1 MIDLLNAMTVSE
13 HIQDPR
19 ELFYTIITSRC
30 PTTIKK
36 YHLYDKALKVQLK
49 TEPRKSR
56 LRRSSSSS
64 QLLPGKYDMPLF
76 SIACINASIH
86 AYNVVLMLTEI
97 GGSFLTKIFQVRANK
112 RPPLQ
117 PIEKSAGTSSRLT
130 GLGSHVQQSSAAPDV
145 KVFESPRPRIGHS
158 RSYKFS
164 NPSQKRL
171 NDAVKKRKSLNSR
184 SSPPKKIDLKSTPP
198 KTISSTTD
206 QYVYHK
212 KKHTHRLTPQ
222 HSLIHSLLFR
232 CEGSFPVRAAPPKVS
247 CRVCVHDIYWLNVT
261 TTVTIKNTT

>member
-1 MIDLLNAMTVSE
+1 MTVSE

-64 QLLPGKYDMPLF
+64 QLLPGKYDMSLF

-97 GGSFLTKIFQVRANK
+97 GGSFLTKIFQVRVDK
-112 RPPLQ
+112 RSPLQ
-117 PIEKSAGTSSRLT
+117 PIEKSAGTSVTSSRQT
-130 GLGSHVQQSSAAPDV
+130 DWIRQSYAA
-145 KVFESPRPRIGHS
+145 IIL
-158 RSYKFS
+158 RS
-164 NPSQKRL
+164 
-171 NDAVKKRKSLNSR
+171 
-184 SSPPKKIDLKSTPP
+184 T
-198 KTISSTTD
+198 
-206 QYVYHK
+206 
-212 KKHTHRLTPQ
+212 
-222 HSLIHSLLFR
+222 
-232 CEGSFPVRAAPPKVS
+232 
-247 CRVCVHDIYWLNVT
+247 
-261 TTVTIKNTT
+261 